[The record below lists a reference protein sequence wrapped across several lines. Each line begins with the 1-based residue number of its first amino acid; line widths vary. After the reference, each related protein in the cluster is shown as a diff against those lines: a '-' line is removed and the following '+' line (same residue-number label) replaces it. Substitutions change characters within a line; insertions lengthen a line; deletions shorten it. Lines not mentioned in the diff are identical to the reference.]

1 MLGELPSLKKKGG
14 GKKGAR
20 ANAGADAGGS
30 ETEAKEVDKGD
41 VKSEQVYFSAGK
53 DEAYHAKKGY
63 KKIFRRLRANLK
75 VTDWKDYFTMSYNDL
90 HAAGVVVFPAPAKP
104 FDTDEI
110 AALHKYLEAGGSVMF
125 LAAEGGDAKSGANI
139 NKVTAQYG
147 ITLLEDSV
155 VRTVYHK
162 YPHPKEVFIS
172 NGVVY
177 QPFAVAANRAGKTSH
192 LVETKEDPTKL
203 EIVYPYGCSLE
214 VKAPAQV
221 ILSSGFISYP
231 VNRPICAVAQTTNGK
246 GRICVMGSAR
256 MFDDEFYIKEG
267 NLKVLDLLVKWCL
280 RKDDVNLLA
289 KQAEEQA
296 PTEYN
301 YLPDTESLSERLKP
315 CLEESDPLPKDFSQ
329 LFDDSLYHLNTDM
342 IPEAIALYKQLDL
355 KHAPLSL
362 IAPEFETP
370 LPPLEPAVFP
380 PCLRELQP
388 PALDQF
394 DLDEHF
400 ATAKLRL
407 AQLTNKCKSD
417 DDVEY
422 YVLECGDVLEITQD
436 LPVMKRSAKHILE
449 YCLRQLINFKK
460 MNHDGTMGAQGDAS
474 EPANIESKET
484 ITKYGG
490 ADVMTLS

>member
-1 MLGELPSLKKKGG
+1 MLKGLPSLNKKGS
-14 GKKGAR
+14 KKDK
-20 ANAGADAGGS
+20 NS
-30 ETEAKEVDKGD
+30 SQTTEQEEKEVDLGD
-41 VKSEQVYFSAGK
+41 VKGEGVFFSGGK
-53 DEAYHAKKGY
+53 EEIFHAKKGY
-63 KKIFRRLRANLK
+63 KKIFRRLRQNLK
-75 VTDWKDYFTMSYNDL
+75 VTDWKDYFTLAYEEI
-90 HAAGVVVFPAPAKP
+90 HAAGLVIFAAPTKP
-104 FDTDEI
+104 FDPDEI
-110 AALHKYLEAGGSVMF
+110 QVIDKYLDAGGSVMF
-125 LAAEGGDAKSGANI
+125 LSGEGGDKKSGANI
-139 NKVTAQYG
+139 NAVIKKYG
-147 ITLLEDSV
+147 IQLTIDSV

-172 NGVVY
+172 NGVMFK
-177 QPFAVAANRAGKTSH
+177 PFALAANQAGKPR
-192 LVETKEDPTKL
+192 LAETKDDPEKL
-203 EIVYPYGCSLE
+203 NIVYPYGCSLE
-214 VKAPAQV
+214 VKSPAQT
-221 ILSSGFISYP
+221 ILGSGFISYP
-231 VNRPICAVAQTTNGK
+231 LNRSIAAVAQTANGK
-246 GRICVMGSAR
+246 GRICVIGAAM
-256 MFDDEFYIKEG
+256 MFNDQFYIKEN
-267 NLKVLDLLVKWCL
+267 NLKVLDTFVKWCL
-280 RKDDVNLLA
+280 KKDDLNLLA
-289 KQAEEQA
+289 KQADEQA

-329 LFDDSLYHLNTDM
+329 LFDDSLYQLNTDM
-342 IPEAIALYKQLDL
+342 IPDAIDLYNQLDL

-380 PCLRELQP
+380 PCLRNLQP

-400 ATAKLRL
+400 ASAKLRL

-422 YVLECGDVLEITQD
+422 YVLECGDILEITQD
-436 LPVMKRSAKHILE
+436 LPVFKRSAKHILE

-460 MNHDGTMGAQGDAS
+460 MNQEGPAGEGDGISSNNT
-474 EPANIESKET
+474 ESKEI